1 MSRKRHSPEQIVG
14 MLREAEVSLSHGQS
28 AGQEEISFGAGLAM
42 ASADD
47 RTNGPVLTRLRIS
60 GSDPF
65 FLRTQC
71 QGLQGPTK
79 GRLHRGLAQNDHSAL
94 GVADD
99 AGRR

>member
-65 FLRTQC
+65 FC
-71 QGLQGPTK
+71 EPNVKACK
-79 GRLHRGLAQNDHSAL
+79 GQPR
-94 GVADD
+94 VAYTE
-99 AGRR
+99 G